1 MKTATIPPVRVSAKF
16 RAELE
21 KSLEKGE
28 TLAALVEK
36 AVSSEVLRRRTQAE
50 FVRRGLVAIER
61 TQKDGGG
68 IPADA
73 VIAKLEARLAAARQT
88 LARKT
93 TQRATKQG

>member
-16 RAELE
+16 RAELD

-28 TLAALVEK
+28 TLAALIEK
-36 AVSSEVLRRRTQAE
+36 AVSSELLRRKSQTE
-50 FVRRGLVAIER
+50 FVRRGLAAVAR
-61 TQKDGGG
+61 TQAAGDG

-73 VIAKLEARLAAARQT
+73 VITKLEARLAAARQT

-93 TQRATKQG
+93 TRI